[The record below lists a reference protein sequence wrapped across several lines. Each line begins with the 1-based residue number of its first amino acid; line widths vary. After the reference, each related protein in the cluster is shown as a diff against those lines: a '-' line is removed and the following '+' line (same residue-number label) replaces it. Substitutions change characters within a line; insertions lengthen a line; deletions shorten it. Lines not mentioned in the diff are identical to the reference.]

1 MNPNI
6 RVIDEDNNE
15 FEVEVIDIF
24 EVVDYPGKEYILYTR
39 GKEIDKDNIEVYVSI
54 IKEGENGF
62 LLENISNDL
71 EWQQVQKAIN
81 EMGD

>member
-15 FEVEVIDIF
+15 FEEEVIDIF